1 MRAGGVRC
9 FVSVWVLATALS
21 GCDAAA
27 TSSAQGAAGGAEVA
41 GGAGTAGTA
50 GTAGAPTAEIPIGET
65 VELVMSGGRVTSA
78 ELGIQGAVFAFA
90 DSHSAVGMTSNL
102 TPPVDARVASACIAG
117 TAAKVDTASDI
128 CVNMTFTPPATDCW
142 SEFSGT
148 GVAINLNQA
157 PDAPAGEQSEPA
169 LPFDASAL
177 RGFAF
182 DLDGDQVPSPSALRV
197 IVEAEGEDSS
207 FCNVSSVK
215 LRAGSNVVLFSQ
227 LVHGCFRISDDPPNP
242 SAETAQAKLLKISWH
257 VVPNSSLPVPFDLCI
272 SNVRALLK

>member
-41 GGAGTAGTA
+41 GGAGTA

-117 TAAKVDTASDI
+117 
-128 CVNMTFTPPATDCW
+128 
-142 SEFSGT
+142 
-148 GVAINLNQA
+148 
-157 PDAPAGEQSEPA
+157 
-169 LPFDASAL
+169 
-177 RGFAF
+177 
-182 DLDGDQVPSPSALRV
+182 
-197 IVEAEGEDSS
+197 
-207 FCNVSSVK
+207 
-215 LRAGSNVVLFSQ
+215 
-227 LVHGCFRISDDPPNP
+227 
-242 SAETAQAKLLKISWH
+242 
-257 VVPNSSLPVPFDLCI
+257 
-272 SNVRALLK
+272 